1 MVTNIAQLTK
11 VYQEIQTSLM
21 QSYLITYHVS
31 DDAEIRYLEIRDK
44 NSLAQAKKRYS
55 PAESEESSPIYIGG
69 QQEAGYY
76 KQTGGTDNGR

>member
-1 MVTNIAQLTK
+1 MVTNIAQLSK

-31 DDAEIRYLEIRDK
+31 DDTEIRYLEIQDK
-44 NSLAQAKKRYS
+44 NSSAQAKKRYS
-55 PAESEESSPIYIGG
+55 LEEPEESSPVYMGG